1 MVNQVKM
8 AKNSAEETNMEV
20 SKENKLVQETDL
32 PPRRIFLSTTTSQS
46 NLRRK
51 RGPNEGLK

>member
-8 AKNSAEETNMEV
+8 AEDAVEEAPME
-20 SKENKLVQETDL
+20 KKL
-32 PPRRIFLSTTTSQS
+32 PSLSTTTSQS